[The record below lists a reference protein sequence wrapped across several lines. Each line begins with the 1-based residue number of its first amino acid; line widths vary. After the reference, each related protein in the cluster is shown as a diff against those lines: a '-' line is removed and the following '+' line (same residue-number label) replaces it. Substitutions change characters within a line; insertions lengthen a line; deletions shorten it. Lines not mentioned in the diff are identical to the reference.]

1 MKSNNDAISS
11 IPITCC
17 YLPSVVFGCG
27 FDGLCMFS
35 WVFLRPISMYMCN
48 EHGQGV

>member
-27 FDGLCMFS
+27 FDGFCMSF
-35 WVFLRPISMYMCN
+35 WVFFATNIYV
-48 EHGQGV
+48 HVQ